1 MPRDAKYVYGVISSE
16 EAMSFGPIGI
26 GDRGDDVHTVPY
38 RDLAAAVSNCPYVD
52 YAAMKDTDK
61 VKVVRDLAAHQ
72 RVIEEVMDGAT
83 ILPAK
88 FGTMVKDEGEVEA
101 ILRRGYFALK
111 EALATVQD
119 KVEVEVVA
127 TWDLDSVMQEVSWEE
142 PIAKLRAD
150 IERKGSRLRSVAD
163 RIEVGKMVYESL
175 ARRRQSYQEEIL
187 GALAGLALELQTNV
201 LLDDSFVMNVAFLV
215 DKERQEQFDGKVREV
230 DERLAGALDFR
241 VIGPL
246 PAYSFSTIEVR
257 PFTHEEI
264 QEAKGLLGLDE
275 EEGSLAEI
283 KAVYYRLAQEYHPDL
298 KPGDNEAEERFARIV
313 GAYELLTSYCL
324 GEAAAQGITAKKK
337 AERCCCSFAPAS
349 VDKAIL
355 VTIKQAEGM
364 AKPE

>member
-26 GDRGDDVHTVPY
+26 GDRGDEVYTVPY
-38 RDLAAAVSNCPYVD
+38 KDLLAAVSDCPYVD
-52 YAAMKDTDK
+52 YAAVKDTDK
-61 VKVVRDLAAHQ
+61 EKVVRDLAAHQ
-72 RVIEEVMDGAT
+72 RVIEEVMDGST

-88 FGTMVKDEGEVEA
+88 FGTMVKDKGEVEA

-127 TWDLDSVMQEVSWEE
+127 TWDLDSVMQDIGRER
-142 PIAKLRAD
+142 PIALLRAD

-175 ARRRQSYQEEIL
+175 ARKRESYQEEIL
-187 GALAGLALELQTNV
+187 GALASFALELHENV
-201 LLDDSFVMNVAFLV
+201 LLGDSFVMNVAFLI
-215 DKERQEQFDGKVREV
+215 DKDRQEQFDGRVREV
-230 DERLAGALDFR
+230 DQRLGGVLNFR

-257 PFTHEEI
+257 PFTCEEI
-264 QEAKGLLGLDE
+264 RAAKRLLGIDG
-275 EEGSLAEI
+275 EEGSLAEA
-283 KAVYYRLAQEYHPDL
+283 KAAYYRLAQEYHPDL
-298 KPGDNEAEERFARIV
+298 SPGDREAEEHFARIV

-337 AERCCCSFAPAS
+337 AERCRCSFAPGA

-355 VTIKQAEGM
+355 VTIKRAEGM
-364 AKPE
+364 ARAE

>member
-26 GDRGDDVHTVPY
+26 GDRGDEVYTVPY
-38 RDLAAAVSNCPYVD
+38 KDLLAAVSDCAYVD
-52 YAAMKDTDK
+52 YAAVKDTDK
-61 VKVVRDLAAHQ
+61 EKVVRDLAAHQ
-72 RVIEEVMDGAT
+72 RVIEEVMDGST

-101 ILRRGYFALK
+101 ILRRGYFTLK
-111 EALATVQD
+111 EALATAQN

-127 TWDLDSVMQEVSWEE
+127 TWDLDSVMQDISRER

-150 IERKGSRLRSVAD
+150 IQRKGSRLRTVAD
-163 RIEVGKMVYESL
+163 RIEIGKMVYESL
-175 ARRRQSYQEEIL
+175 ARRRQNYQEEIL
-187 GALAGLALELQTNV
+187 GALAGLALRLRKNV
-201 LLDDSFVMNVAFLV
+201 LLDDSFVLNVAFLV
-215 DKERQEQFDGKVREV
+215 DKDRQEQFDGKVREV
-230 DERLAGALDFR
+230 DDGLGGALNFR

-275 EEGSLAEI
+275 EEGTLGGI
-283 KAVYYRLAQEYHPDL
+283 RAVYYRLAQEYHPDL
-298 KPGDNEAEERFARIV
+298 KPADREAEERFARIV

-324 GEAAAQGITAKKK
+324 GEAAAQGITAKRR
-337 AERCCCSFAPAS
+337 AERCCSSFAPAA
-349 VDKAIL
+349 VGKAIL
-355 VTIKQAEGM
+355 VTIKQAEGV

>member
-1 MPRDAKYVYGVISSE
+1 MPRDVEYVYGVISSE

-38 RDLAAAVSNCPYVD
+38 RDLAAAVSDCLYVD
-52 YAAMKDTDK
+52 YAAIKDRDK
-61 VKVVRDLAAHQ
+61 EKVVRDLAAHQ
-72 RVIEEVMDGAT
+72 RVIEEVMDGCT
-83 ILPAK
+83 VLPAK
-88 FGTMVKDEGEVEA
+88 FGTMVKDESEVKA

-127 TWDLDSVMQEVSWEE
+127 TWDLDSVMQEVSREK

-175 ARRRQSYQEEIL
+175 ARRRQRYQEDIL
-187 GALAGLALELQTNV
+187 GALASFAFELQKNV
-201 LLDDSFVMNVAFLV
+201 LLDDSFVMNVALLI
-215 DKERQEQFDGKVREV
+215 DKDRQEEFDGKVREV
-230 DERLAGALDFR
+230 DERLGGVLDFR

-257 PFTHEEI
+257 PFTCEEI
-264 QEAKGLLGLDE
+264 RAARGLLGIDG
-275 EEGSLAEI
+275 EEGSLAEA
-283 KAVYYRLAQEYHPDL
+283 KAAYYRLAQEHHPDV
-298 KPGDNEAEERFARIV
+298 KPGDREAEERFARIV

-324 GEAAAQGITAKKK
+324 GEAAARGVTARKK
-337 AERCCCSFAPAS
+337 AERCCCSFAPTA

-355 VTIKQAEGM
+355 VTIKRAEGM